1 MALKTHPRNEN
12 DQNDF
17 DQNDRDDHTSVFSEL
32 FFTTYGYVFMWK
44 INKKNVKKEIL
55 NSFSYDMN
63 TRISLKM
70 RTFAP
75 ELERIRWNH

>member
-1 MALKTHPRNEN
+1 M
-12 DQNDF
+12 
-17 DQNDRDDHTSVFSEL
+17 
-32 FFTTYGYVFMWK
+32 GK

-75 ELERIRWNH
+75 ELERIR

>member
-1 MALKTHPRNEN
+1 MNGIEGEEMAGIAKDGNLHVVN
-12 DQNDF
+12 
-17 DQNDRDDHTSVFSEL
+17 
-32 FFTTYGYVFMWK
+32 FTTYGYVFMWK